1 MAAGT
6 ASEVGLMKQ
15 TKETQPMN
23 TQLKHQVNQ
32 QHKQSKT
39 FTRRATKLRLL
50 AVIGT
55 SLMIS
60 ITAFATEP
68 SYDNSTSYSHEHAS
82 KHNIEVSIAAG
93 DLNLNSGGQR
103 FKEDSA
109 KHRQLSYHYQL
120 SNGVYLGLGLI
131 DGESGDLSPIDD
143 LFGGNELEYQAELLK
158 AGFSYQSSER
168 HALYAELLLL
178 NHDTSL
184 NIGSQTFEQNNE
196 FGWGLASGW
205 QYSWSQNLNL
215 KLGLQQLNLDS
226 DLDIKTI
233 TASVGLRF

>member
-1 MAAGT
+1 
-6 ASEVGLMKQ
+6 
-15 TKETQPMN
+15 MN
-23 TQLKHQVNQ
+23 TQLKQQANNQ
-32 QHKQSKT
+32 AKPSKT
-39 FTRRATKLRLL
+39 FTRRAAKLRLL

-55 SLMIS
+55 SQMIS
-60 ITAFATEP
+60 LSAFAAEP
-68 SYDNSTSYSHEHAS
+68 NSEQSLRYMNKHAS

-93 DLNLNSGGQR
+93 DLNLKSGGQR
-103 FKEDSA
+103 FNEDSA
-109 KHRQLSYHYQL
+109 KHRQISYHYQL
-120 SNGVYLGLGLI
+120 NNGVYLGLGLI

-143 LFGGNELEYQAELLK
+143 LFGGNELEYQAELIK
-158 AGFSYQSSER
+158 AGYSYQSSER

-184 NIGSQTFEQNNE
+184 TIGSQRFEQNNE

-233 TASVGLRF
+233 TGSVGVRFY

>member
-1 MAAGT
+1 
-6 ASEVGLMKQ
+6 
-15 TKETQPMN
+15 MN
-23 TQLKHQVNQ
+23 TQLKQ
-32 QHKQSKT
+32 QAIKNAKQSNTLTK
-39 FTRRATKLRLL
+39 RAARLRLL

-60 ITAFATEP
+60 ITAFAAEP
-68 SYDNSTSYSHEHAS
+68 GYKQSANYSQEYAS

-103 FKEDSA
+103 FNEDSA
-109 KHRQLSYHYQL
+109 KHRQLSYHYQFN
-120 SNGVYLGLGLI
+120 NGVYLGLGLI

-143 LFGGNELEYQAELLK
+143 LFGGNELEYQAELIK
-158 AGFSYQSSER
+158 AGYSYQSSER
-168 HALYAELLLL
+168 HALYAEVLLL
-178 NHDTSL
+178 NHDTSV
-184 NIGSQTFEQNNE
+184 NIGSQTFEQNSE

-205 QYSWSQNLNL
+205 QYSWSQHLNL

-233 TASVGLRF
+233 TASVGVRF